1 MFKALFGDINNGR
14 LARLPFLGYWILIC
28 AIIIIIGF
36 GVGAAIGVA
45 ENLAGGDIQ
54 NAQARLQD
62 QFGILGLLLLAV
74 ISAAVLF
81 AGLNLEAKRIRDI
94 GLPGWWTV
102 LATVVVSAVISLAIS
117 QQAGSGFNF
126 LIWLA
131 LLLIPT
137 NTFGDKSV
145 AGV

>member
-1 MFKALFGDINNGR
+1 MFKVLFGDINNGR

-81 AGLNLEAKRIRDI
+81 A
-94 GLPGWWTV
+94 
-102 LATVVVSAVISLAIS
+102 TVVVSAVISLAIS

-137 NTFGDKSV
+137 NTFGGKSV